1 MYPKVFEDTFK
12 KWTKYGFVSR
22 IPTKNFFYGME
33 QNEETI
39 VDFAPGKSII
49 VRLLTVGSAKED
61 GNRTVFFKV
70 NGQTRNIE
78 VLDRSLNIK
87 KEENIKVEA
96 GNPKHLGAPLQGMLS
111 KIFVKKGQVVKKNE
125 PLFVIEAMKME
136 TTVTATSEVEV
147 KNVSLKE
154 GVRVSADDLVVILN

>member
-12 KWTKYGFVSR
+12 KWVEFGFVSR

-39 VDFAPGKSII
+39 IELAPGKAII
-49 VRLLTVGSAKED
+49 VRLLTVGPPNEN
-61 GNRTVFFKV
+61 GMRTVFFKV

-78 VLDRSLNIK
+78 VLDRSLNIQ
-87 KEENIKVEA
+87 KEENQKAES
-96 GNPKHLGAPLQGMLS
+96 GNPKHIGAPLQGMLS
-111 KIFVKKGQVVKKNE
+111 RIFVKKGQAVRRNE

-136 TTVTATSEVEV
+136 TTVTASAEAEV
-147 KNVSLKE
+147 KSVFLKE
-154 GVRVSADDLVVILN
+154 GARVFADDLVVSVN